1 MSETDDGKNGVP
13 PYVPDFVYL
22 DMDQVKS
29 ISARMGGGF
38 IREMVE
44 GDEEIEQVSK
54 SVTARL
60 MASVFGIGDAGVEG
74 QVSKTSGDTSYEE
87 PIKGLHHYH
96 FSLLQDRLEDAEGE
110 WFHDVDDIRASA
122 SMSGEGFREDTRSG
136 GPWDSISEGH
146 IIRVNGDLEV
156 SDMSTSLSFLSGM
169 LLFMFDSDKSEA
181 LGLNSVDADEVF
193 NEGSSFADMDDD
205 EREKALLS
213 FFEILTDLVPTEYE
227 EMIFAELFPIQ
238 NNREQSIR
246 LTIDESKLE
255 DTPIELMTNY
265 ESSRIP
271 NCTLVGRV
279 KTITRDEMI
288 GMGGG
293 LDNIGMMH
301 HLIDELAAEMGLKVS
316 YPSISVRP
324 IAIYR

>member
-1 MSETDDGKNGVP
+1 MSETDDSENGIP
-13 PYVPDFVYL
+13 QYVADFVYL

-38 IREMVE
+38 IKEMVE
-44 GDEEIEQVSK
+44 GDEDIEEVSK
-54 SVTARL
+54 GVTTRL

-87 PIKGLHHYH
+87 SVKGLHHYH
-96 FSLLQDRLEDAEGE
+96 FTLLQNRLEDAEGS
-110 WFHDVDDIRASA
+110 WFHDLGNIRASE
-122 SMSGEGFREDTRSG
+122 SMSGDGFRESTRSG
-136 GPWDSISEGH
+136 GPWADISEGH

-156 SDMSTSLSFLSGM
+156 SDVSTSLDLLSRI
-169 LLFMFDSDKSEA
+169 LSVKFDSGRLGA
-181 LGLNSVDADEVF
+181 LGLESVDADGAFDED
-193 NEGSSFADMDDD
+193 SLFADVDDD
-205 EREKALLS
+205 EREEALLD
-213 FFEILTDLVPTEYE
+213 FFDVLSDLLPPEYE

-238 NNREQSIR
+238 NDREQSIR

-255 DTPIELMTNY
+255 DSPIELMTNH
-265 ESSRIP
+265 ENSQIP

-279 KTITRDEMI
+279 KTITRDEPI
-288 GMGGG
+288 EFQDG

-301 HLIDELAAEMGLKVS
+301 HQADKLAAEMGLKVS